1 MEWKAGDWAIF
12 TGAISPG
19 CASAHGR
26 AGRDGGTL
34 VEIIDVGN
42 PEPDDP
48 LLAGHTIF
56 ARSSTSGS
64 AGAVHPKELE
74 LPPWLSGDGGGLV
87 TEAPITTTARAPR
100 RRGASHGG
108 PF

>member
-42 PEPDDP
+42 SEPDDP
-48 LLAGHTIF
+48 SLAGHTIF
-56 ARSSTSGS
+56 ARSSSSGS

-74 LPPWLSGDGGGLV
+74 LPPWLSGGGGGLV
-87 TEAPITTTARAPR
+87 TEAPTTTTAR
-100 RRGASHGG
+100 G
-108 PF
+108 